1 MTVMA
6 SKTEIP
12 FLRGDIAL
20 LGLSTTLALSKLE
33 SDKTEQRANTM
44 SE

>member
-6 SKTEIP
+6 SETEIP
-12 FLRGDIAL
+12 LFRGDIAL

-33 SDKTEQRANTM
+33 SDRER
-44 SE
+44 